1 MAITRFRAVRGGGSR
16 GMSRG
21 SIFGRDRRGIAAVE
35 FALVAPFLIATAV
48 GLTDIGFGLYRAM
61 QVDDAA
67 HAGMRYAL
75 VHGYDAGA
83 ISTQVAAV
91 DGFAITASPAPE
103 RYCGCPTAS
112 GVDAATCDTFCP
124 DGSTTGAYVSVSAS
138 ATYVPP
144 ISFPMIPESFA
155 LRSTAVARLQ

>member
-1 MAITRFRAVRGGGSR
+1 MATFRFRAARDHRADGPRSVP
-16 GMSRG
+16 
-21 SIFGRDRRGIAAVE
+21 IFRRDWRGIAAVE

-75 VHGYDAGA
+75 VHGYDATA
-83 ISTQVAAV
+83 ISAQVAAV
-91 DGFAITASPAPE
+91 EGFAITASPPPE
-103 RYCGCPTAS
+103 RYCGCPSSS
-112 GVDAATCDTFCP
+112 GVDQASCDTFCP
-124 DGSTTGAYVSVSAS
+124 DGSTTGTYVSVTAS

-144 ISFPMIPESFA
+144 ISFPLIPESFA
-155 LRSTAVARLQ
+155 LRSTSVARLQ

>member
-1 MAITRFRAVRGGGSR
+1 MFGG
-16 GMSRG
+16 
-21 SIFGRDRRGIAAVE
+21 DRRGIAAVE

-75 VHGYDAGA
+75 VHGYDATA
-83 ISTQVAAV
+83 ISAQVAAV
-91 DGFAITASPAPE
+91 DGFTVAASPAPE
-103 RYCGCPTAS
+103 RYCGCPSSS
-112 GVDAATCDTFCP
+112 GVAQASCDTFCP
-124 DGSTTGAYVSVSAS
+124 DGSTTGTYVSVTAS

-144 ISFPMIPESFA
+144 ISFPLIPESFA
-155 LRSTAVARLQ
+155 LRSTSVARLQ